1 MKTVFLATA
10 ALLILLSPV
19 TAAAQAGGQARAV
32 HASMTDSFPTS
43 LADTGTLSEGGDA
56 RTASQSEGSVPNV
69 FAGNTLHAA
78 AVGSSDTV
86 SAEASAAD
94 VSVSMGGVTVDADF
108 VMARAI
114 AGPRIGT
121 GGAVSI
127 HGLSVNGSPVTIT
140 GQKNQVVSIP
150 GGQLIINEQQTTGNT
165 TAVNA
170 LHIVMSGV
178 GEVVVATASAG
189 VQ

>member
-10 ALLILLSPV
+10 ALLILLSPL

-32 HASMTDSFPTS
+32 HASMTGSPATS
-43 LADTGTLSEGGDA
+43 LSDTGTLSEGGDA
-56 RTASQSEGSVPNV
+56 RTASQSVGSIPNV
-69 FAGNTLHAA
+69 FAGKTLHAA

-86 SAEASAAD
+86 SAEASAGD
-94 VSVSMGGVTVDADF
+94 VSVSIGDVTLVADF
-108 VMARAI
+108 VMARVM
-114 AGPRIGT
+114 AGPKIGT

-127 HGLSVNGSPVTIT
+127 HGLSVNGVPVTVT
-140 GQKNQVVSIP
+140 GEKNQTVSIP
-150 GGQLIINEQQTTGNT
+150 GGQLVINEQQTTGNT

-170 LHIVMSGV
+170 LHMVVSGV
-178 GEVVVATASAG
+178 GEVIVASASAG